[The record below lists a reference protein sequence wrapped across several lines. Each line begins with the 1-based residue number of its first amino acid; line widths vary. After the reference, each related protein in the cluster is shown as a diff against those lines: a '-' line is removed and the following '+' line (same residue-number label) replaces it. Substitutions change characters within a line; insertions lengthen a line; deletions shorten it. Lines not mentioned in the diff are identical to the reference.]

1 MLEQPSVSPQ
11 QRPGAPGTTAPT
23 GRAPTRVS
31 HLRPPTL
38 TAAPRGSVRSHPFPP
53 PPLPIPTDG
62 APSPHPAPYGR
73 FGVPARHGTGMGGEG
88 GGGGSARAPKAPR
101 AVRSGRHPGVGTK
114 EPTLRDPHVPPP
126 LPPRIP
132 PRPPRAPQPPTPGR
146 GGGGGAIRNRNPPGM
161 GSGRAAPRPPTASPA
176 PQLGALRPT
185 PPPPRA
191 PPRHPHPSPQRM
203 LSSWPRRTRSER
215 RAVGGDGFCPSRKG
229 ESRRRWRRR
238 PTALGASHPEMRER
252 AILQR
257 CPNGNFPRY
266 TAAFAELT

>member
-146 GGGGGAIRNRNPPGM
+146 GGGGGDSEQKPPRDGEREGCAAPTHRLPSAAARSAPPGP
-161 GSGRAAPRPPTASPA
+161 AAPRCAPPA
-176 PQLGALRPT
+176 P
-185 PPPPRA
+185 
-191 PPRHPHPSPQRM
+191 PS
-203 LSSWPRRTRSER
+203 L
-215 RAVGGDGFCPSRKG
+215 
-229 ESRRRWRRR
+229 
-238 PTALGASHPEMRER
+238 
-252 AILQR
+252 
-257 CPNGNFPRY
+257 
-266 TAAFAELT
+266 TAADALLVAAQDAL